1 MEQKFEYEANTGAPM
16 GYPAEVYKGE
26 FINTNNGS
34 SMSLWGGITAGNR
47 SWGTATGG
55 GWGHSNHPL
64 PDHLHVIWLS
74 YAEDCFYEV
83 NTPIDKDKILS
94 LFREGYLW
102 MGANGNI
109 RPDNYDQITAGFA
122 PGGVVV
128 VWVAGA
134 TQQVEIGRYQGKK
147 IVIPQK
153 EIQAAKQNPE
163 YKLLFDKENRK
174 EVMQDNSVIPQEVID
189 VNKNKPIPYGL
200 WDTYRKK
207 YPWRL
212 VFKFRGE
219 SVLNSKGAIKNKF
232 LNGEKFELYAKDF
245 PIEKP
250 FLQAV
255 PRSFSFS
262 WKAPDG
268 FYYAGYCKFE
278 EETILS
284 AFEEIFSDNSRDI
297 TADLVISVNQANT
310 YFIVRLIGSNGKEI
324 VIPTPEI
331 EVFRATRYDNM

>member
-1 MEQKFEYEANTGAPM
+1 MEQKFEYEANTAAPL
-16 GYPAEVYKGE
+16 GYPVEVYRGGFETKEGY
-26 FINTNNGS
+26 FR
-34 SMSLWGGITAGNR
+34 SLVSGITTGKHG
-47 SWGTATGG
+47 WGYGG
-55 GWGHSNHPL
+55 GGMSSYMAPI
-64 PDHLHVIWLS
+64 PDHLHTIWFS
-74 YAEDCFYEV
+74 YAESCFYEV
-83 NTPIDKDKILS
+83 DTEIDKAKMLA
-94 LFREGYLW
+94 LFREGYDWLD
-102 MGANGNI
+102 ANGEI
-109 RPDNYDQITAGFA
+109 RPDNYNEIIAGFA

-147 IVIPQK
+147 IVIPQE
-153 EIQAAKQNPE
+153 EIDQLDDEDKA
-163 YKLLFDKENRK
+163 LFRK
-174 EVMQDNSVIPQEVID
+174 SYREKMFTSSGVVPLD
-189 VNKNKPIPYGL
+189 VQKANKNKPIPYGL

-219 SVLNSKGAIKNKF
+219 AILNSKGAIKNKF

-245 PIEKP
+245 PIETP

-262 WKAPDG
+262 WKAEDG
-268 FYYAGYCKFE
+268 FYYAGSCKFE

-310 YFIVRLIGSNGKEI
+310 YFIVRLIGSNGKEV
-324 VIPTPEI
+324 VISTPKI